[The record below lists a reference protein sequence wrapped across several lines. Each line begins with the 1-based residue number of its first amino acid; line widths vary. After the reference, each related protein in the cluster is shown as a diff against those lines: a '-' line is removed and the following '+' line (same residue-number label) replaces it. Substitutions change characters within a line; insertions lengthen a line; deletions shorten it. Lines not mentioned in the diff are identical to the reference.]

1 MPNTSQPTTTADFQI
16 RMAVFETK
24 LDALLDA
31 LKDIKTEML
40 RRNDYTE
47 ERINAIEARQTR
59 MELRMTRGDAI
70 VTVTATVLA
79 SLVSLSLAFMK

>member
-1 MPNTSQPTTTADFQI
+1 MPNTAALATTANFQI
-16 RMAVFETK
+16 RMAIFETK

-31 LKDIKTEML
+31 LKEIKTEML

-47 ERINAIEARQTR
+47 ERIAAIEARQTR
-59 MELRMTRGDAI
+59 MELRVTRGDAI
-70 VTVTATVLA
+70 VTVTATILA

>member
-1 MPNTSQPTTTADFQI
+1 MPNISPQATNADFQI

>member
-1 MPNTSQPTTTADFQI
+1 MPNTSPPSTNADFQI

-79 SLVSLSLAFMK
+79 SLVSLSLAFMR